1 MKRILVTGSNGQIG
15 YELVPYLRKVY
26 GAENVLATARS
37 KKPGPVSEG
46 GPFELLEVRDG
57 KTFSKLM
64 SDFKADAVIHL
75 AGILSAKGEAN
86 PQESWDINA
95 GGCFTALECA
105 RENGAAF
112 FFPSSIAAFGPST
125 PADNTPQVTI
135 QRPTTIYGVA
145 KVTGELLC
153 DYYHK
158 KFGLDTRGLRF
169 PGLIS
174 YEALPGGG
182 TTDYAVHIYYEA
194 LSQGR
199 YTSYIAQGTHM
210 DMMYMPEALE
220 AVVQLMEADPSRLI
234 NRNAYNISAMSV
246 APEDIAESIRKVI
259 PSFEIDYDVDP
270 ERQAIADSWP
280 NSLDCSA
287 AEEEWDFSPA
297 YDLDRMTRDMLEK
310 LKDRRQD

>member
-1 MKRILVTGSNGQIG
+1 
-15 YELVPYLRKVY
+15 
-26 GAENVLATARS
+26 
-37 KKPGPVSEG
+37 
-46 GPFELLEVRDG
+46 
-57 KTFSKLM
+57 
-64 SDFKADAVIHL
+64 
-75 AGILSAKGEAN
+75 
-86 PQESWDINA
+86 
-95 GGCFTALECA
+95 
-105 RENGAAF
+105 
-112 FFPSSIAAFGPST
+112 
-125 PADNTPQVTI
+125 
-135 QRPTTIYGVA
+135 
-145 KVTGELLC
+145 VTGELLC

-210 DMMYMPEALE
+210 DMMYMPDALE

-310 LKDRRQD
+310 LKDKQGG

>member
-26 GAENVLATARS
+26 GAENILATARS
-37 KKPGPVSEG
+37 RKPGPVSEG

-57 KTFSKLM
+57 KTFSRLM
-64 SDFKADAVIHL
+64 STFKVDAVVHL

-86 PQESWDINA
+86 PPESWDINA

-135 QRPTTIYGVA
+135 QRPSTIYGVA

-174 YEALPGGG
+174 YKALPGGG

-199 YTSYIAQGTHM
+199 YTSYIAQGTRM
-210 DMMYMPEALE
+210 DMMYMPDALA

-234 NRNAYNISAMSV
+234 NRNAYNISAMSF
-246 APEDIAESIRKVI
+246 APEDIAASIKKVI

-270 ERQAIADSWP
+270 DRQA
-280 NSLDCSA
+280 
-287 AEEEWDFSPA
+287 
-297 YDLDRMTRDMLEK
+297 
-310 LKDRRQD
+310 